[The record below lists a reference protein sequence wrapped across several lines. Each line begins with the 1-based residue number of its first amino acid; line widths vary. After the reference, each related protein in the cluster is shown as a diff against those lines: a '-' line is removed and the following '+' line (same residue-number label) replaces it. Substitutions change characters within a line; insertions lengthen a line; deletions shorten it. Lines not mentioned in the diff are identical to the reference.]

1 MRDKET
7 EHPNKQSPEKLS
19 LEKAS
24 SQKTQFPALLF
35 ELDSFLKEL
44 TTRPGVYRM
53 IDANEIVIYVGKA
66 KNLKNRV
73 SSYFRKSGQSP
84 KTIVMVGQIAKIEI
98 AITHT
103 ESEALLLENNLIKT
117 LKPRYNIL
125 LRDDKS
131 YPYIFLS
138 DKDDFPRLAF
148 HRGARN
154 KKGRYFGPY
163 PNGHSVKSSLNLL
176 QKLFPVRQCED
187 SFYKNRS
194 RACLQY
200 QIKRCKAPCVDLVS
214 EEEYAEDVRHTVLF
228 LEGKSNQVIDE
239 LVTGMEQA
247 ALKLEYEK
255 AAINRDQIASL
266 RRLQEKQYVSNEKGD
281 LDIIAIDY
289 QQGVACIQVFFV
301 RDGLNLGNKSFFPKN
316 AQHQSISELLS
327 AFIAQF
333 YISSS
338 KSDRFVPAAILVSHP
353 FDDRQT
359 IENILYEQSGHKV
372 AIKDKLRGERAR
384 WLQMAQTNAQT
395 ALMSR
400 LSNRAS
406 VVKRFEDLQDAL
418 KMESMPER
426 LECFDISH
434 SSGEAT
440 VASCVVFDQSG
451 PLKSDYR
458 RFNIDNI
465 TPGDDYAAMHQA
477 LTRRYRRF
485 SQLPGRK
492 DESQQSG
499 AHKIAAKL
507 PDLLVIDGG
516 KGQVKQA
523 REVMQALQIT
533 SVQIIGITKGEGR
546 KAQLDTL
553 LLSETNEKVI
563 LPSNSK
569 AMHLIQ
575 HIRDEA
581 HRFAI
586 TGHKNR
592 RAKARKTSQLEKISG
607 LGPKRRQQLLRQFG
621 GLQEVTRAGV
631 EDLAKISGIS
641 KLLAQKIYDHFHH

>member
-1 MRDKET
+1 MSDPQSQEQNPSKPVFDA
-7 EHPNKQSPEKLS
+7 EH
-19 LEKAS
+19 
-24 SQKTQFPALLF
+24 
-35 ELDSFLKEL
+35 FLQEL
-44 TTRPGVYRM
+44 TSKPGVYQM
-53 IDANEIVIYVGKA
+53 LDAAGIVIYVGKA
-66 KNLKNRV
+66 KNLKKRV
-73 SSYFRKSGQSP
+73 SSYFRKTGQTP
-84 KTIVMVGQIAKIEI
+84 KTQVMVSQIANIEI
-98 AITHT
+98 LVTHT
-103 ESEALLLENNLIKT
+103 ESEALLLENNLIKN

-138 DKDDFPRLAF
+138 DQDKFPRLAF
-148 HRGARN
+148 HRGARK
-154 KKGRYFGPY
+154 KKGRYFGPF

-200 QIKRCKAPCVDLVS
+200 QIKRCSAPCVGLVS
-214 EEEYAEDVRHTVLF
+214 EADYAEDVRHTILF

-239 LVTGMEQA
+239 LIKRMDEA
-247 ALKLEYEK
+247 AAQLEYEK
-255 AAINRDQIASL
+255 AAIHRDQIVSL
-266 RRLQEKQYVSNEKGD
+266 RRLQETQYVSNEKGD
-281 LDIIAIDY
+281 LDVIAIEY
-289 QQGVACIQVFFV
+289 QQGIACIQVFFI

-316 AQHQSISELLS
+316 ARHQTVSELLS

-333 YISSS
+333 YLSSL
-338 KSDRFVPAAILVSHP
+338 KTDRLIPSLILVSHP
-353 FDDRQT
+353 FEDQAL
-359 IENILYEQSGHKV
+359 IETVLKEQSGHKV
-372 AIKDKLRGERAR
+372 EIRDKVRGERLR
-384 WLQMAQTNAQT
+384 WLQMAQANAQT
-395 ALMSR
+395 ALLSR
-400 LSNRAS
+400 LSNKAS
-406 VVKRFEDLQDAL
+406 VVERFEELQKAL
-418 KMESMPER
+418 NMDTVPQR

-477 LTRRYRRF
+477 LTRRYIR
-485 SQLPGRK
+485 
-492 DESQQSG
+492 
-499 AHKIAAKL
+499 AAKGEGKL

-523 REVMQALQIT
+523 RDVLEELQLN
-533 SVQIIGITKGEGR
+533 SVRIIGITKGEGR
-546 KAQLDTL
+546 KAEHDTL

-569 AMHLIQ
+569 AMHLLQ

-586 TGHKNR
+586 TGHKTR

-607 LGPKRRQQLLRQFG
+607 LGPKRRQELLKQFG
-621 GLQEVTRAGV
+621 GLQEVARAGV
-631 EDLAKISGIS
+631 EDLAKIKGIS
-641 KLLAQKIYDHFHH
+641 KSLAQKIYDHFHG

>member
-1 MRDKET
+1 MIV
-7 EHPNKQSPEKLS
+7 
-19 LEKAS
+19 S
-24 SQKTQFPALLF
+24 SDIDFQNSAIKFDIKP
-35 ELDSFLKEL
+35 FLQDL
-44 TTRPGVYRM
+44 TTKPGVYRM
-53 IDANEIVIYVGKA
+53 IDSSDVVIYVGKA
-66 KNLKNRV
+66 KNLKKRV

-84 KTIVMVGQIAKIEI
+84 KTTVMVGQIANIEI
-98 AITHT
+98 VVTHT

-131 YPYIFLS
+131 YPYIYLS
-138 DKDDFPRLAF
+138 DQDEYPRLAF
-148 HRGARN
+148 HRGARK

-200 QIKRCKAPCVDLVS
+200 QIKRCSAPCVDFVS
-214 EEEYAEDVRHTVLF
+214 AEDYAQDVRHTILF

-239 LVTGMEQA
+239 LVSRMDKA
-247 ALKLEYEK
+247 AQDLEYEK
-255 AAINRDQIASL
+255 AAIYRDQIANL

-281 LDIIAIDY
+281 LDVIAIEY
-289 QQGVACIQVFFV
+289 QQGVACIQVFFI

-316 AQHQSISELLS
+316 ARHQTISELLS

-333 YISSS
+333 YISTT
-338 KSDRFVPAAILVSHP
+338 KSVRFIPGTILVSHP
-353 FDDRQT
+353 FDDRE
-359 IENILYEQSGHKV
+359 IISSVLHEQSSHKV
-372 AIKDKLRGERAR
+372 EIRDKVRGERAR
-384 WLQMAQTNAQT
+384 WLQMAQANAQT
-395 ALMSR
+395 ALLSR
-400 LSNRAS
+400 LANRAS
-406 VVKRFEDLQDAL
+406 VVERFEALQEALNMDAI
-418 KMESMPER
+418 PER

-477 LTRRYRRF
+477 LTRRY
-485 SQLPGRK
+485 QKG
-492 DESQQSG
+492 QG
-499 AHKIAAKL
+499 KL

-523 REVMQALQIT
+523 REVMEELQI
-533 SVQIIGITKGEGR
+533 SFVQIIGITKGEGR
-546 KAQLDTL
+546 KAELDTL
-553 LLSETNEKVI
+553 LLSESNEKVI
-563 LPSNSK
+563 LPPSSK

-592 RAKARKTSQLEKISG
+592 RSKARKTSQLEKISG
-607 LGPKRRQQLLRQFG
+607 LGPKRRQILLKQFG
-621 GLQEVTRAGV
+621 GLQEVSRAGV
-631 EDLAKISGIS
+631 EDLSRINGIS
-641 KLLAQKIYDHFHH
+641 KSLAQKIYDHFHG

>member
-1 MRDKET
+1 MSDPQSQEQNSSKPAFDA
-7 EHPNKQSPEKLS
+7 EH
-19 LEKAS
+19 
-24 SQKTQFPALLF
+24 
-35 ELDSFLKEL
+35 FLQEL
-44 TTRPGVYRM
+44 TSKPGVYQM
-53 IDANEIVIYVGKA
+53 QDAAGIVIYVGKA
-66 KNLKNRV
+66 KNLKKRV
-73 SSYFRKSGQSP
+73 SSYFRKTGQTP
-84 KTIVMVGQIAKIEI
+84 KTQVMVSQIANIEI
-98 AITHT
+98 LVTHT
-103 ESEALLLENNLIKT
+103 ESEALLLENNLIKN

-138 DKDDFPRLAF
+138 DQDRFPRLAF
-148 HRGARN
+148 HRGARK
-154 KKGRYFGPY
+154 KKGRYFGPF

-200 QIKRCKAPCVDLVS
+200 QIKRCSAPCVGLVS
-214 EEEYAEDVRHTVLF
+214 EADYAEDVRHTILF

-239 LVTGMEQA
+239 LIKRMDEA
-247 ALKLEYEK
+247 AAQLEYEK
-255 AAINRDQIASL
+255 AAIHRDQIVSL
-266 RRLQEKQYVSNEKGD
+266 RRLQETQYVSNEKGD
-281 LDIIAIDY
+281 LDVIAIEY
-289 QQGVACIQVFFV
+289 QQGIACIQVFFI

-316 AQHQSISELLS
+316 ARHQTVSELLS

-333 YISSS
+333 YLSSL
-338 KSDRFVPAAILVSHP
+338 KTDRLIPSLILVSHP
-353 FDDRQT
+353 FEDQAL
-359 IENILYEQSGHKV
+359 IETVLKEQSGHKV
-372 AIKDKLRGERAR
+372 EIRDKVRGERLR
-384 WLQMAQTNAQT
+384 WLQMAQANAQT
-395 ALMSR
+395 ALLSR
-400 LSNRAS
+400 LSNKAS
-406 VVKRFEDLQDAL
+406 VVERFEELQKAL
-418 KMESMPER
+418 NMDTVPER

-477 LTRRYRRF
+477 LTRRYIR
-485 SQLPGRK
+485 
-492 DESQQSG
+492 
-499 AHKIAAKL
+499 AAKGEGKL
-507 PDLLVIDGG
+507 PELLVIDGG

-523 REVMQALQIT
+523 RDVLEELQLN
-533 SVQIIGITKGEGR
+533 SVRIIGITKGEGR
-546 KAQLDTL
+546 KAEHDTL

-569 AMHLIQ
+569 AMHLLQ

-586 TGHKNR
+586 TGHKTR

-607 LGPKRRQQLLRQFG
+607 LGPKRRQELLKQFG
-621 GLQEVTRAGV
+621 GLQEVARAGV
-631 EDLAKISGIS
+631 EDLAKIKGIS
-641 KLLAQKIYDHFHH
+641 KSLAQKIYDHFHG

>member
-1 MRDKET
+1 MSDKPSKITIKNTLPSDEDSS
-7 EHPNKQSPEKLS
+7 ENEEQFSS
-19 LEKAS
+19 L
-24 SQKTQFPALLF
+24 QFDF
-35 ELDSFLKEL
+35 NHFLKDL
-44 TTRPGVYRM
+44 TTKPGVYRM
-53 IDANEIVIYVGKA
+53 IDANNVVIYVGKA

-84 KTIVMVGQIAKIEI
+84 KTTVMVSQIANIEI
-98 AITHT
+98 LITHT

-138 DKDDFPRLAF
+138 DQDEFPRLAF
-148 HRGARN
+148 HRGARK

-163 PNGHSVKSSLNLL
+163 PNGHSVKTSLNLL

-214 EEEYAEDVRHTVLF
+214 KEEYAEDVRHTVLF

-239 LVTGMEQA
+239 LILAMDQA
-247 ALKLEYEK
+247 AEQLHYEK
-255 AAINRDQIASL
+255 AALHRDQIANL

-281 LDIIAIDY
+281 LDIIAIEY
-289 QQGVACIQVFFV
+289 QQGVACIQLFFI

-316 AQHQSISELLS
+316 ARHQNISELLS

-333 YISSS
+333 YISSTR
-338 KSDRFVPAAILVSHP
+338 SDRFIPTSILVSHP
-353 FDDRQT
+353 FEDRET
-359 IENILYEQSGHKV
+359 IETILHEQSGHKV
-372 AIKDKLRGERAR
+372 EIRDKVRGDRAR

-406 VVKRFEDLQDAL
+406 VLKRFEDLQEAL
-418 KMESMPER
+418 KMDTLPER

-451 PLKSDYR
+451 PLKTDYR

-477 LTRRYRRF
+477 LTRRYRA
-485 SQLPGRK
+485 LKKATLTNG
-492 DESQQSG
+492 EG
-499 AHKIAAKL
+499 KL

-523 REVMQALQIT
+523 REVLQSLEIT
-533 SVQIIGITKGEGR
+533 GVQIIGITKGEGR
-546 KAQLDTL
+546 RAELDTL

-563 LPSNSK
+563 LPADSK

-592 RAKARKTSQLEKISG
+592 RAKARKTSQLEKING
-607 LGPKRRQQLLRQFG
+607 LGPKRRQLLLKQFG
-621 GLQEVTRAGV
+621 GLQEVIRAGV
-631 EDLAKISGIS
+631 EDLAKINGIS
-641 KLLAQKIYDHFHH
+641 KSLAQKIYDHFHS

>member
-1 MRDKET
+1 MCDKDSELPIDPTSKSLST
-7 EHPNKQSPEKLS
+7 EE
-19 LEKAS
+19 AS
-24 SQKTQFPALLF
+24 SKKKQFPSLLF
-35 ELDSFLKEL
+35 ELDAFLKDL
-44 TTRPGVYRM
+44 TTKPGVYRM
-53 IDANEIVIYVGKA
+53 IDANDIVIYVGKA

-73 SSYFRKSGQSP
+73 SSYFRQSGQSP
-84 KTIVMVGQIAKIEI
+84 KTTVMVSQIAKIEI
-98 AITHT
+98 VITHT

-138 DKDDFPRLAF
+138 DKDKFPRLAF
-148 HRGARN
+148 HRGGRN

-163 PNGHSVKSSLNLL
+163 PNGHSVKTSLNLL

-194 RACLQY
+194 RACLQH

-239 LVTGMEQA
+239 LVAGMEKA
-247 ALKLEYEK
+247 AQNLEYEK
-255 AAINRDQIASL
+255 AAIHRDQIANL

-281 LDIIAIDY
+281 LDIIAIEY
-289 QQGVACIQVFFV
+289 QQGVACIQLFFV

-316 AQHQSISELLS
+316 AQYQNISELLS

-333 YISSS
+333 YISSTRV
-338 KSDRFVPAAILVSHP
+338 DWFIPGTILVSHP
-353 FDDRQT
+353 FDDQRI
-359 IENILYEQSGHKV
+359 IEEILHEQSGHKV
-372 AIKDKLRGERAR
+372 EIRDKVRTERAR

-406 VVKRFEDLQDAL
+406 VVKRFEELQEVL
-418 KMESMPER
+418 KMDTMPER
-426 LECFDISH
+426 MECFDISH

-485 SQLPGRK
+485 AKQEENENDDSK
-492 DESQQSG
+492 
-499 AHKIAAKL
+499 KIEGKL

-523 REVMQALQIT
+523 TEVMQTLQIT

-546 KAQLDTL
+546 KAELDTL

-607 LGPKRRQQLLRQFG
+607 LGPKRRQQLLKQFG

-631 EDLAKISGIS
+631 EDLAKINGIS
-641 KLLAQKIYDHFHH
+641 KLLAQKIYDHFHD

>member
-1 MRDKET
+1 MCDKAT
-7 EHPNKQSPEKLS
+7 ESPNEQSSEKLS

-24 SQKTQFPALLF
+24 SKKKQFPSLQF
-35 ELDSFLKEL
+35 ELEDFLMDL

-53 IDANEIVIYVGKA
+53 IDANDIVIYIGKA

-73 SSYFRKSGQSP
+73 SSYFRKSGQTP
-84 KTIVMVGQIAKIEI
+84 KTTVMVNQIAKIEI
-98 AITHT
+98 VITHT

-138 DKDDFPRLAF
+138 DKDNFPRLAF

-200 QIKRCKAPCVDLVS
+200 QIKRCKAPCVDFVS
-214 EEEYAEDVRHTVLF
+214 KEEYAEDVRHTVLF

-239 LVTGMEQA
+239 LVAGMEQA
-247 ALKLEYEK
+247 AKNLEYEK
-255 AAINRDQIASL
+255 AATHRDQIAGL

-281 LDIIAIDY
+281 LDIIAIEY
-289 QQGVACIQVFFV
+289 QQGVACIQLFFV

-333 YISSS
+333 YISASR
-338 KSDRFVPAAILVSHP
+338 SDRFVPATILVSHP
-353 FDDRQT
+353 FDDRQI
-359 IENILYEQSGHKV
+359 IESILHEQSGHKV
-372 AIKDKLRGERAR
+372 EIRDKVRGERAR

-406 VVKRFEDLQDAL
+406 VLKRFEDLQDVL
-418 KMESMPER
+418 KMDSMPER

-451 PLKSDYR
+451 PLKSAYR

-477 LTRRYRRF
+477 LTRRYLRF
-485 SQLPGRK
+485 SKVGSQKG
-492 DESQQSG
+492 ESKKG
-499 AHKIAAKL
+499 DYKL

-523 REVMQALQIT
+523 REVMQALQIS
-533 SVQIIGITKGEGR
+533 SVKIIGITKGEGR
-546 KAQLDTL
+546 KAELDTL

-592 RAKARKTSQLEKISG
+592 RAKTRKTSQLEKISG
-607 LGPKRRQQLLRQFG
+607 LGPKRRQQLLKQFG

>member
-1 MRDKET
+1 MSDKPELSVTKNNSTAMILDAHEGQVYSQPFDIEHFLRD
-7 EHPNKQSPEKLS
+7 LS
-19 LEKAS
+19 
-24 SQKTQFPALLF
+24 
-35 ELDSFLKEL
+35 
-44 TTRPGVYRM
+44 TRPGVYRM
-53 IDANEIVIYVGKA
+53 VDSHHIVIYVGKA
-66 KNLKNRV
+66 KNLKKRV
-73 SSYFRKSGQSP
+73 SSYFKKSGQSA
-84 KTIVMVGQIAKIEI
+84 KTTVMVSQIAAIEI
-98 AITHT
+98 IITHT

-131 YPYIFLS
+131 YPYLFLS
-138 DKDDFPRLAF
+138 AQDEFPRLAF
-148 HRGARN
+148 HRGGRK

-200 QIKRCKAPCVDLVS
+200 QIKRCKAPCVNLVS
-214 EEEYAEDVRHTVLF
+214 AADYAEDVRHTVLF
-228 LEGKSNQVIDE
+228 LEGKSSQIIDE
-239 LVTGMEQA
+239 LVDSMDTHAQRLEYEQA
-247 ALKLEYEK
+247 A
-255 AAINRDQIASL
+255 IRRDQIVNL

-281 LDIIAIDY
+281 LDVIAIDY
-289 QQGVACIQVFFV
+289 QQEVACIQLFFI

-316 AQHQSISELLS
+316 TRQQTISDLLS

-333 YISSS
+333 YIASAQSE
-338 KSDRFVPAAILVSHP
+338 RFIPATILVSHS
-353 FDDRQT
+353 FADRVT
-359 IENILYEQSGHKV
+359 IELILLEQTGHKIQ
-372 AIKDKLRGERAR
+372 IKDKVRGERAR
-384 WLQMAQTNAQT
+384 WLQMAQMNAQT

-406 VVKRFEDLQDAL
+406 VLKRFEDLQLAL
-418 KMESMPER
+418 DMDILPQR

-451 PLKSDYR
+451 PVKTDYR
-458 RFNIDNI
+458 RFNIENI

-477 LTRRYRRF
+477 LTRRYAG
-485 SQLPGRK
+485 LK
-492 DESQQSG
+492 KKILNNSG
-499 AHKIAAKL
+499 ATL
-507 PDLLVIDGG
+507 PELLVIDGG
-516 KGQVKQA
+516 KGQVRQA
-523 REVMQALQIT
+523 REVLQTLDIT
-533 SVQIIGITKGEGR
+533 SVKIIGITKGEGR
-546 KAQLDTL
+546 KAELDTL

-563 LPSNSK
+563 LPASSK

-592 RAKARKTSQLEKISG
+592 RAKARKISQLEKIPG
-607 LGPKRRQQLLRQFG
+607 LGPKRRQLLLKQFG
-621 GLQEVTRAGV
+621 GLQEVIRAGV
-631 EDLAKISGIS
+631 EDLAKINGIS
-641 KLLAQKIYDHFHH
+641 KALAQKIYDHFHS

>member
-1 MRDKET
+1 MCDKET
-7 EHPNKQSPEKLS
+7 KRPPKQDLEKHS
-19 LEKAS
+19 LESAS
-24 SQKTQFPALLF
+24 PQKKQLSMLQFPALQFDL
-35 ELDSFLKEL
+35 EAFLKDL
-44 TTRPGVYRM
+44 TSRPGVYRM
-53 IDANEIVIYVGKA
+53 IDTNEVVIYVGKA
-66 KNLKNRV
+66 KNLKKRV
-73 SSYFRKSGQSP
+73 TSYFRKSGQSP
-84 KTIVMVGQIAKIEI
+84 KTTVMVGQIAIIEI
-98 AITHT
+98 VITHT

-117 LKPRYNIL
+117 FKPRYNIL

-138 DKDDFPRLAF
+138 DKDNYPRLAF
-148 HRGARN
+148 HRGGRN

-200 QIKRCKAPCVDLVS
+200 QIKRCKAPCVGLVS
-214 EEEYAEDVRHTVLF
+214 EDDYAEDVRHTVLF
-228 LEGKSNQVIDE
+228 LEGKSNQIIDE
-239 LVTGMEQA
+239 LVSAMEKA
-247 ALKLEYEK
+247 AKNLEYER
-255 AAINRDQIASL
+255 AAIHRDQIAGL

-281 LDIIAIDY
+281 IDIIAIEY
-289 QQGVACIQVFFV
+289 QQGVACIQLFFI

-338 KSDRFVPAAILVSHP
+338 KSDRFVPDTILVSQP
-353 FDDRQT
+353 FDDQEI
-359 IENILYEQSGHKV
+359 IENILLEQSGHKV
-372 AIKDKLRGERAR
+372 EIKANVRSERAR
-384 WLQMAQTNAQT
+384 WLQMAQTNAKT

-406 VVKRFEDLQDAL
+406 IVKRFAELQDVL
-418 KMESMPER
+418 QLETMPER

-451 PLKSDYR
+451 PLKMYYR

-477 LTRRYRRF
+477 LTRRYLRF
-485 SQLPGRK
+485 SKRDRK
-492 DESQQSG
+492 AVE
-499 AHKIAAKL
+499 ANKIEGKL

-533 SVQIIGITKGEGR
+533 SVKIIGITKGEGR
-546 KAQLDTL
+546 KAELDTL
-553 LLSETNEKVI
+553 LLSESNEKVI

-586 TGHKNR
+586 TAHKNR
-592 RAKARKTSQLEKISG
+592 RAKVRKTSPLEKISG
-607 LGPKRRQQLLRQFG
+607 LGPKRRQILLKQFG
-621 GLQEVTRAGV
+621 GLQGVTRAGV
-631 EDLAKISGIS
+631 EDLAKINGIS
-641 KLLAQKIYDHFHH
+641 KLLAQKIYDHFHN

>member
-1 MRDKET
+1 MCDK
-7 EHPNKQSPEKLS
+7 PKQ
-19 LEKAS
+19 A
-24 SQKTQFPALLF
+24 FPQLQF
-35 ELDSFLKEL
+35 ELAEFLADL

-53 IDANEIVIYVGKA
+53 IDRNDIVIYVGKA

-73 SSYFRKSGQSP
+73 SSYFRQAGQSP
-84 KTIVMVGQIAKIEI
+84 KTTVMVGQIANIEI
-98 AITHT
+98 VITHT

-138 DKDDFPRLAF
+138 DQDDFPRLAF

-214 EEEYAEDVRHTVLF
+214 QQDYAEDVRHTVLF

-239 LVTGMEQA
+239 LVNGMEQA
-247 ALKLEYEK
+247 AQNLEYEK
-255 AAINRDQIASL
+255 AAVHRDQIGGL

-281 LDIIAIDY
+281 LDIIAIEY
-289 QQGVACIQVFFV
+289 QQGVACIQLFFV

-333 YISSS
+333 YISTTQ
-338 KSDRFVPAAILVSHP
+338 SDRFIPDTILVSHA
-353 FDDRQT
+353 FDDRAI
-359 IENILYEQSGHKV
+359 IEGILHEQSGHKV
-372 AIKDKLRGERAR
+372 EIRDKVRSERAR
-384 WLQMAQTNAQT
+384 WLQMAQINAQT

-406 VVKRFEDLQDAL
+406 VLKRFEDLQDAL
-418 KMESMPER
+418 KMDSLPER

-477 LTRRYRRF
+477 LTRRYRHR
-485 SQLPGRK
+485 
-492 DESQQSG
+492 DEKST
-499 AHKIAAKL
+499 AKL

-523 REVMQALQIT
+523 REVMQLLEIT
-533 SVQIIGITKGEGR
+533 SVKIIGITKGEGR
-546 KAQLDTL
+546 KAELDTL

-563 LPSNSK
+563 LPANSK

-592 RAKARKTSQLEKISG
+592 RAKTRKTSQLEQISG
-607 LGPKRRQQLLRQFG
+607 LGPKRRQQLLKQFG
-621 GLQEVTRAGV
+621 GLQAVTRAGI
-631 EDLAKISGIS
+631 EDLAKINGIS
-641 KLLAQKIYDHFHH
+641 KALAQKIYDHFHQ

>member
-1 MRDKET
+1 MSDPQRQEQNLSKPVFDA
-7 EHPNKQSPEKLS
+7 EH
-19 LEKAS
+19 
-24 SQKTQFPALLF
+24 
-35 ELDSFLKEL
+35 FLQEL
-44 TTRPGVYRM
+44 TSKPGVYQM
-53 IDANEIVIYVGKA
+53 LDAAGIVIYVGKA
-66 KNLKNRV
+66 KNLKKRV
-73 SSYFRKSGQSP
+73 SSYFRKTGQTP
-84 KTIVMVGQIAKIEI
+84 KTQVMVSQIANIEI
-98 AITHT
+98 LVTHT
-103 ESEALLLENNLIKT
+103 ESEALLLENNLIKN

-138 DKDDFPRLAF
+138 DQDKFPRLAF
-148 HRGARN
+148 HRGARK
-154 KKGRYFGPY
+154 KKGRYFGPF

-200 QIKRCKAPCVDLVS
+200 QIKRCSAPCVGLVS
-214 EEEYAEDVRHTVLF
+214 EADYAEDVRHTILF

-239 LVTGMEQA
+239 LIKRMDEA
-247 ALKLEYEK
+247 AAQLEYEK
-255 AAINRDQIASL
+255 AAIHRDQIVSL
-266 RRLQEKQYVSNEKGD
+266 RRLQETQYVSNEKGD
-281 LDIIAIDY
+281 LDVIAIEY
-289 QQGVACIQVFFV
+289 QQGIACIQVFFI

-316 AQHQSISELLS
+316 ARHQTVSELLS

-333 YISSS
+333 YLSSL
-338 KSDRFVPAAILVSHP
+338 KTDRLIPSLILVSHP
-353 FDDRQT
+353 FEDQAL
-359 IENILYEQSGHKV
+359 IETVLKEQSGHKV
-372 AIKDKLRGERAR
+372 DIRDKVRGERLR
-384 WLQMAQTNAQT
+384 WLQMAQANAKT
-395 ALMSR
+395 ALLSR
-400 LSNRAS
+400 LSNKAS
-406 VVKRFEDLQDAL
+406 VVERFKELKKAL
-418 KMESMPER
+418 NMDTVPER

-477 LTRRYRRF
+477 LTRRYI
-485 SQLPGRK
+485 K
-492 DESQQSG
+492 
-499 AHKIAAKL
+499 AAKGEGKL

-523 REVMQALQIT
+523 REVLEELQLN
-533 SVQIIGITKGEGR
+533 SVRIIGIIKGEGR
-546 KAQLDTL
+546 KAEHDTL

-569 AMHLIQ
+569 AMHLLQ

-586 TGHKNR
+586 TGHKTR
-592 RAKARKTSQLEKISG
+592 RAKARKTSPLEKISG
-607 LGPKRRQQLLRQFG
+607 LGPKRRQELLKQFG
-621 GLQEVTRAGV
+621 GLQEVARAGV
-631 EDLAKISGIS
+631 EDLAKIKGIS
-641 KLLAQKIYDHFHH
+641 KSLAQKIYDHFHG

>member
-1 MRDKET
+1 MPDNSSKDTIRNTPVNEASVNDEEQFT
-7 EHPNKQSPEKLS
+7 S
-19 LEKAS
+19 L
-24 SQKTQFPALLF
+24 QF
-35 ELDSFLKEL
+35 ELDNFLKDL
-44 TTRPGVYRM
+44 TSKPGVYRM
-53 IDANEIVIYVGKA
+53 IDANGVVIYVGKA
-66 KNLKNRV
+66 KNLKKRV

-84 KTIVMVGQIAKIEI
+84 KTIVMVNQIANIEI
-98 AITHT
+98 LVTHT

-138 DKDDFPRLAF
+138 DQDEFPRLAF
-148 HRGARN
+148 HRGGKK

-214 EEEYAEDVRHTVLF
+214 KEDYAEDVRHTVLF

-239 LVTGMEQA
+239 LISGMDQA
-247 ALKLEYEK
+247 AKQLNYEK
-255 AAINRDQIASL
+255 AAVHRDQIANL
-266 RRLQEKQYVSNEKGD
+266 RRLQEKQCVSNEKGD
-281 LDIIAIDY
+281 LDVIAIEY
-289 QQGVACIQVFFV
+289 QQGVACIQVFFI

-316 AQHQSISELLS
+316 ARYQNISELLS

-333 YISSS
+333 YISSA
-338 KSDRFVPAAILVSHP
+338 KSDRFIPSTILVSHP
-353 FDDRQT
+353 FEDRAVIET
-359 IENILYEQSGHKV
+359 ILHDQSAHKV
-372 AIKDKLRGERAR
+372 AIRDKVRGDRAR
-384 WLQMAQTNAQT
+384 WLKMAQTNAQT

-406 VVKRFEDLQDAL
+406 VLKRFEDLQLVLNMDV
-418 KMESMPER
+418 MPER

-451 PLKSDYR
+451 PLKTDYR
-458 RFNIDNI
+458 RFNIENI
-465 TPGDDYAAMHQA
+465 TPGDDYAAMYQA
-477 LTRRYRRF
+477 LTRRYHF
-485 SQLPGRK
+485 FKNMDLTK
-492 DESQQSG
+492 DKLNKSEV
-499 AHKIAAKL
+499 KL

-523 REVMQALQIT
+523 REVMQALQIST
-533 SVQIIGITKGEGR
+533 VKIIGITKGEGR
-546 KAQLDTL
+546 KAELDTL

-563 LPSNSK
+563 LPASSK

-592 RAKARKTSQLEKISG
+592 RAKARKTSPLEKISG
-607 LGPKRRQQLLRQFG
+607 LGPKRRQLLLKQFG

-631 EDLAKISGIS
+631 EDLAKINGIS
-641 KLLAQKIYDHFHH
+641 KSLAQNIYDHFHS

>member
-1 MRDKET
+1 MRDKVT
-7 EHPNKQSPEKLS
+7 EPPNEQPPEKLS
-19 LEKAS
+19 KEKAS
-24 SQKTQFPALLF
+24 PEKTPFPALQF
-35 ELDSFLKEL
+35 ELDIFLKEL

-53 IDANEIVIYVGKA
+53 LDAGGIVIYVGKA

-98 AITHT
+98 VITHT

-138 DKDDFPRLAF
+138 DKDNFPRLAF

-154 KKGRYFGPY
+154 KKGRFFGPY

-200 QIKRCKAPCVDLVS
+200 QIKRCKAPCVGLVS
-214 EEEYAEDVRHTVLF
+214 EQEYAEDVRHTVLF

-255 AAINRDQIASL
+255 AAIHRDQIASL

-289 QQGVACIQVFFV
+289 QQGVACIQLFFV

-333 YISSS
+333 YISSL
-338 KSDRFVPAAILVSHP
+338 KSDRFVPDAILVSHS

-372 AIKDKLRGERAR
+372 EIKDKVRGERAR

-418 KMESMPER
+418 KMDNMPGR

-458 RFNIDNI
+458 RFNIENI

-485 SQLPGRK
+485 SQSANQKG
-492 DESQQSG
+492 ESQKEG
-499 AHKIAAKL
+499 THKIAGKL

-523 REVMQALQIT
+523 REVMQALQLT
-533 SVQIIGITKGEGR
+533 SVLIIGITKGEGR
-546 KAQLDTL
+546 KAELDTL

-607 LGPKRRQQLLRQFG
+607 LGPKRRQQLLKQFG

-641 KLLAQKIYDHFHH
+641 KLLAQKIYDHFHQ

>member
-1 MRDKET
+1 MHDKSNIP
-7 EHPNKQSPEKLS
+7 PNEQAPEKLS
-19 LEKAS
+19 IEKAS
-24 SQKTQFPALLF
+24 FTEKQFPALQFDL
-35 ELDSFLKEL
+35 EVFLKDL

-84 KTIVMVGQIAKIEI
+84 KTIVMVTQIAKIEI
-98 AITHT
+98 VVTHT

-117 LKPRYNIL
+117 YKPRYNIL

-138 DKDDFPRLAF
+138 DKDEFPRLAF
-148 HRGARN
+148 HRGGRN

-163 PNGHSVKSSLNLL
+163 PNSHSVKSSLNLL

-200 QIKRCKAPCVDLVS
+200 QIKRCDAPCVDLVS
-214 EEEYAEDVRHTVLF
+214 AEKYAEDVRHTILF

-239 LVTGMEQA
+239 LIIGMDQA
-247 ALKLEYEK
+247 AQKLEYEK
-255 AAINRDQIASL
+255 AALHRDQIASL

-281 LDIIAIDY
+281 LDIIAIEY
-289 QQGVACIQVFFV
+289 HQGVACIQVFFI

-316 AQHQSISELLS
+316 AQHQNISELLS

-333 YISSS
+333 YISSL
-338 KSDRFVPAAILVSHP
+338 KTDRFIPAKILVSHP
-353 FDDRQT
+353 FDDRQV
-359 IENILYEQSGHKV
+359 IETVLYEQSGHKV
-372 AIKDKLRGERAR
+372 VIKDKVRGERAR

-406 VVKRFEDLQDAL
+406 IIKRFEDLQDVL
-418 KMESMPER
+418 KMEAMPQR

-440 VASCVVFDQSG
+440 VASCVVFDPSG

-477 LTRRYRRF
+477 LTRRYTK
-485 SQLPGRK
+485 LAKNK
-492 DESQQSG
+492 D
-499 AHKIAAKL
+499 KL

-523 REVMQALQIT
+523 IEVMQILQIT

-546 KAQLDTL
+546 KAELDTL

-607 LGPKRRQQLLRQFG
+607 LGPKRRKLLLKQFG

-631 EDLAKISGIS
+631 EDLAKINGIS
-641 KLLAQKIYDHFHH
+641 KLLAQKIYDQFHNR

>member
-1 MRDKET
+1 MNKPAEPSVSNFEKKDAKKELRAS
-7 EHPNKQSPEKLS
+7 QFDPE
-19 LEKAS
+19 
-24 SQKTQFPALLF
+24 
-35 ELDSFLKEL
+35 SFLKEL
-44 TTRPGVYRM
+44 TSRPGVYRM
-53 IDANEIVIYVGKA
+53 MDANDIVIYVGKA
-66 KNLKNRV
+66 KNLKKRV

-84 KTIVMVGQIAKIEI
+84 KTLVMVSQIAKIEI
-98 AITHT
+98 VITHT

-138 DKDDFPRLAF
+138 DKDAFPRLAF
-148 HRGARN
+148 HRGGRN

-163 PNGHSVKSSLNLL
+163 PNGHSVKTSLNLL

-214 EEEYAEDVRHTVLF
+214 QEEYSEDVRHTVLF

-239 LVTGMEQA
+239 LVKGMEKA
-247 ALKLEYEK
+247 AHDLEYER
-255 AAINRDQIASL
+255 AAIYRDQIAGL

-281 LDIIAIDY
+281 LDIIAIEY
-289 QQGVACIQVFFV
+289 QQGVACIQLFFI

-316 AQHQSISELLS
+316 AQHQTISELLS

-333 YISSS
+333 YISQTQ
-338 KSDRFVPAAILVSHP
+338 SDRQIPATILVSHS
-353 FDDRQT
+353 FDDQPV
-359 IENILYEQSGHKV
+359 IEDILSEQSGHKV
-372 AIKDKLRGERAR
+372 EFKNKVRSERAR
-384 WLQMAQTNAQT
+384 WLKMAQTNAET

-406 VVKRFEDLQDAL
+406 VIKRFEDLQDAL
-418 KMESMPER
+418 KMDLLPQR

-485 SQLPGRK
+485 ANIDVDSVEMKTVEG
-492 DESQQSG
+492 
-499 AHKIAAKL
+499 KL

-523 REVMQALQIT
+523 IEVMQALNIT
-533 SVQIIGITKGEGR
+533 TVQIIGITKGEGR
-546 KAQLDTL
+546 KAELDTL

-563 LPSNSK
+563 LPPNSK

-592 RAKARKTSQLEKISG
+592 RAKTRKTSQLEKISG
-607 LGPKRRQQLLRQFG
+607 LGPKRRQQLLKQFG

-631 EDLAKISGIS
+631 EDLAKINGIS
-641 KLLAQKIYDHFHH
+641 MKLAQKIYDHFHN

>member
-1 MRDKET
+1 MSDPQSQEQNSSKPAFDA
-7 EHPNKQSPEKLS
+7 EH
-19 LEKAS
+19 
-24 SQKTQFPALLF
+24 
-35 ELDSFLKEL
+35 FLQEL
-44 TTRPGVYRM
+44 TSKPGVYQM
-53 IDANEIVIYVGKA
+53 LDASGIVIYVGKA
-66 KNLKNRV
+66 KNLKKRV
-73 SSYFRKSGQSP
+73 SSYFRKTGQTP
-84 KTIVMVGQIAKIEI
+84 KTQVMVSQIAYIEI
-98 AITHT
+98 LVTHT
-103 ESEALLLENNLIKT
+103 ESEALLLENNLIKN

-138 DKDDFPRLAF
+138 DQDTFPRLAF
-148 HRGARN
+148 HRGARK
-154 KKGRYFGPY
+154 KKGRYFGPL
-163 PNGHSVKSSLNLL
+163 PNGHSVKSSLKLL

-200 QIKRCKAPCVDLVS
+200 QIKRCSAPCVGLVS
-214 EEEYAEDVRHTVLF
+214 EADYAEDVRHTILF

-239 LVTGMEQA
+239 LIKRMDEA
-247 ALKLEYEK
+247 AAQLEYEK
-255 AAINRDQIASL
+255 AAIYRDQIVSL
-266 RRLQEKQYVSNEKGD
+266 RRLQETQYVSNEKGD
-281 LDIIAIDY
+281 LDVIAIEY
-289 QQGVACIQVFFV
+289 QQGIACIQVFFI

-316 AQHQSISELLS
+316 ARHQTVSELLS

-333 YISSS
+333 YLSSL
-338 KSDRFVPAAILVSHP
+338 KTDRLIPSLILVSHP
-353 FDDRQT
+353 FEEQAL
-359 IENILYEQSGHKV
+359 IETVLKEQSGHKV
-372 AIKDKLRGERAR
+372 EIRDKVRGERLR
-384 WLQMAQTNAQT
+384 WLQMAQANAQM
-395 ALMSR
+395 ALLSR
-400 LSNRAS
+400 LSNKAS
-406 VVKRFEDLQDAL
+406 VVERFEELQNAL
-418 KMESMPER
+418 NMDTVPQR

-465 TPGDDYAAMHQA
+465 TPGDDYAAMYQA
-477 LTRRYRRF
+477 LTRRYIRVAK
-485 SQLPGRK
+485 G
-492 DESQQSG
+492 EG
-499 AHKIAAKL
+499 KL

-523 REVMQALQIT
+523 RDVLEELQLN
-533 SVQIIGITKGEGR
+533 SVRIIGITKGEGR
-546 KAQLDTL
+546 KAEHDTL

-569 AMHLIQ
+569 AMHLLQ

-586 TGHKNR
+586 TGHKTR

-607 LGPKRRQQLLRQFG
+607 LGPKRRQELLKQFG
-621 GLQEVTRAGV
+621 GLQEVARVGV
-631 EDLAKISGIS
+631 EDLAKIKGIS
-641 KLLAQKIYDHFHH
+641 KSLAQKIYDHFHG

>member
-1 MRDKET
+1 MSDPQSQEQNSSKPAFDA
-7 EHPNKQSPEKLS
+7 EH
-19 LEKAS
+19 
-24 SQKTQFPALLF
+24 
-35 ELDSFLKEL
+35 FLQEL
-44 TTRPGVYRM
+44 TSKPGVYQM
-53 IDANEIVIYVGKA
+53 QDAAGIVIYVGKA
-66 KNLKNRV
+66 KNLKKRV
-73 SSYFRKSGQSP
+73 SSYFRKTGQTP
-84 KTIVMVGQIAKIEI
+84 KTQVMVSQIANIEI
-98 AITHT
+98 LVTHT
-103 ESEALLLENNLIKT
+103 ESEALLLENNLIKN

-138 DKDDFPRLAF
+138 DQDKFPRLAF
-148 HRGARN
+148 HRGARK
-154 KKGRYFGPY
+154 KKGRYFGPF

-200 QIKRCKAPCVDLVS
+200 QIKRCSAPCVGLVS
-214 EEEYAEDVRHTVLF
+214 EADYAEDVRHTILF

-239 LVTGMEQA
+239 LIKRMDEA
-247 ALKLEYEK
+247 AAQLEYEK
-255 AAINRDQIASL
+255 AAIHRDQIVSL
-266 RRLQEKQYVSNEKGD
+266 RRLQETQYVSNEKGD
-281 LDIIAIDY
+281 LDVIAIEY
-289 QQGVACIQVFFV
+289 QQGIACIQVFFI

-316 AQHQSISELLS
+316 ARHQTVSELLS

-333 YISSS
+333 YLSSL
-338 KSDRFVPAAILVSHP
+338 KTDRLIPSLILVSHP
-353 FDDRQT
+353 FEDQAL
-359 IENILYEQSGHKV
+359 IETVLKEQSGHK
-372 AIKDKLRGERAR
+372 IEIRDKVRGERLR
-384 WLQMAQTNAQT
+384 WLQMAQANAQT
-395 ALMSR
+395 ALLSR
-400 LSNRAS
+400 LSNKAS
-406 VVKRFEDLQDAL
+406 VVERFEELQKAL
-418 KMESMPER
+418 NMDTVPER

-477 LTRRYRRF
+477 LTRRYIR
-485 SQLPGRK
+485 
-492 DESQQSG
+492 
-499 AHKIAAKL
+499 AAKGEGKL

-523 REVMQALQIT
+523 RDVLEELQLN
-533 SVQIIGITKGEGR
+533 SVRIIGITKGEGR
-546 KAQLDTL
+546 KAAHDTL

-563 LPSNSK
+563 LPLNSK
-569 AMHLIQ
+569 AMHLLQ

-586 TGHKNR
+586 TGHKTR

-607 LGPKRRQQLLRQFG
+607 LGPKRRQELLKQFG
-621 GLQEVTRAGV
+621 GLQEVARAGV
-631 EDLAKISGIS
+631 EDLAKIKGIS
-641 KLLAQKIYDHFHH
+641 KSLAQKIYDHFHG

>member
-1 MRDKET
+1 MSAPRSERTDASTAQENLSEQSAPET
-7 EHPNKQSPEKLS
+7 PTFDVEH
-19 LEKAS
+19 
-24 SQKTQFPALLF
+24 
-35 ELDSFLKEL
+35 FLQDL
-44 TTRPGVYRM
+44 TSKPGVYRM
-53 IDANEIVIYVGKA
+53 LDASGIVIYVGKA
-66 KNLKNRV
+66 KNLKKRV
-73 SSYFRKSGQSP
+73 SSYFRKTGQSP
-84 KTIVMVGQIAKIEI
+84 KTQVMVSQIANIEI
-98 AITHT
+98 LVTHT
-103 ESEALLLENNLIKT
+103 ESEALLLENNLIKN

-131 YPYIFLS
+131 YPYVFLS
-138 DKDDFPRLAF
+138 DQDKFPRLAF
-148 HRGARN
+148 HRGARK

-163 PNGHSVKSSLNLL
+163 PNGHSVKSSLKLL

-200 QIKRCKAPCVDLVS
+200 QIKRCSAPCVGLIS
-214 EEEYAEDVRHTVLF
+214 EADYAEDVRHTILF

-239 LVTGMEQA
+239 LIKRMDQA
-247 ALKLEYEK
+247 AEKLEYEK
-255 AAINRDQIASL
+255 AAVHRDQIVSL
-266 RRLQEKQYVSNEKGD
+266 RRLQESQYVSNEKGD
-281 LDIIAIDY
+281 LDVIAIEY
-289 QQGVACIQVFFV
+289 QQGVACIQVFFI

-316 AQHQSISELLS
+316 ARHQSISELLS

-333 YISSS
+333 YISSL
-338 KSDRFVPAAILVSHP
+338 KTDRLIPSVILVSHP
-353 FDDRQT
+353 FEDQKL
-359 IENILYEQSGHKV
+359 IETVLREQSTHKV
-372 AIKDKLRGERAR
+372 EIRDRVRGERLR
-384 WLQMAQTNAQT
+384 WLQMAQANART

-400 LSNRAS
+400 LSNKAS
-406 VVKRFEDLQDAL
+406 VVERFTELQKAL
-418 KMESMPER
+418 HMDSVPQR

-477 LTRRYRRF
+477 LTRRYIR
-485 SQLPGRK
+485 
-492 DESQQSG
+492 
-499 AHKIAAKL
+499 AAKGEGKL

-516 KGQVKQA
+516 KGQVRQA
-523 REVMQALQIT
+523 RDVLEELQLN

-546 KAQLDTL
+546 KAEHDTL

-586 TGHKNR
+586 TGHKTR

-607 LGPKRRQQLLRQFG
+607 LGPKRRQELLKQFG
-621 GLQEVTRAGV
+621 GLQEVARAGV
-631 EDLAKISGIS
+631 EDLSKIKGIS
-641 KLLAQKIYDHFHH
+641 KSLAQKIYDHFHG

>member
-1 MRDKET
+1 MSDPQSQEQNSSKPAFDA
-7 EHPNKQSPEKLS
+7 EH
-19 LEKAS
+19 
-24 SQKTQFPALLF
+24 
-35 ELDSFLKEL
+35 FLQEL
-44 TTRPGVYRM
+44 TSKPGVYQM
-53 IDANEIVIYVGKA
+53 QDAAGIVIYVGKA
-66 KNLKNRV
+66 KNLKKRV
-73 SSYFRKSGQSP
+73 SSYFRKTGQTP
-84 KTIVMVGQIAKIEI
+84 KTQVMVSQIANIEI
-98 AITHT
+98 LVTHT
-103 ESEALLLENNLIKT
+103 ESEALLLENNLIKN

-138 DKDDFPRLAF
+138 DQDKFPRLAF
-148 HRGARN
+148 HRGARK
-154 KKGRYFGPY
+154 KKGRYFGPF

-200 QIKRCKAPCVDLVS
+200 QIKRCSAPCVGLVS
-214 EEEYAEDVRHTVLF
+214 EADYAEDVRHTILF

-239 LVTGMEQA
+239 LIKRMDEA
-247 ALKLEYEK
+247 AAQLEYEK
-255 AAINRDQIASL
+255 AAIHRDQIVSL
-266 RRLQEKQYVSNEKGD
+266 RRLQETQYVSNEKGD
-281 LDIIAIDY
+281 LDVIAIEY
-289 QQGVACIQVFFV
+289 QQGIACIQVFFI

-316 AQHQSISELLS
+316 ARHQTVSELLS

-333 YISSS
+333 YLSSL
-338 KSDRFVPAAILVSHP
+338 KTDRLIPSLILVSHP
-353 FDDRQT
+353 FEDQAL
-359 IENILYEQSGHKV
+359 IETVLKEQSGHKV
-372 AIKDKLRGERAR
+372 EIRDKVRGERLR
-384 WLQMAQTNAQT
+384 WLQMAQANAQT
-395 ALMSR
+395 ALLSR
-400 LSNRAS
+400 LSNKAS
-406 VVKRFEDLQDAL
+406 VVERFEELQKAL
-418 KMESMPER
+418 NMDTVPER

-477 LTRRYRRF
+477 LTRRYIR
-485 SQLPGRK
+485 
-492 DESQQSG
+492 
-499 AHKIAAKL
+499 AAKGEGKL

-523 REVMQALQIT
+523 RDVLEELQLN
-533 SVQIIGITKGEGR
+533 SVRIIGITKGEGR
-546 KAQLDTL
+546 KAAHDTL

-563 LPSNSK
+563 LPLNSK
-569 AMHLIQ
+569 AMHLLQ

-586 TGHKNR
+586 TGHKTR

-607 LGPKRRQQLLRQFG
+607 LGPKRRQELLKQFG
-621 GLQEVTRAGV
+621 GLQEVARAGV
-631 EDLAKISGIS
+631 EDLAKIKGIS
-641 KLLAQKIYDHFHH
+641 KSLAQKIYDHFHG

>member
-1 MRDKET
+1 MCDKAT
-7 EHPNKQSPEKLS
+7 ESPNEQSSEKLS

-24 SQKTQFPALLF
+24 SKKKQFPSLQF
-35 ELDSFLKEL
+35 ELEAFLTDL

-53 IDANEIVIYVGKA
+53 IDANDIVIYIGKA

-73 SSYFRKSGQSP
+73 SSYFRKSGQTP
-84 KTIVMVGQIAKIEI
+84 KTTVMVSQIAKIEI
-98 AITHT
+98 VITHT

-138 DKDDFPRLAF
+138 DKDNFPRLAF

-214 EEEYAEDVRHTVLF
+214 KEEYAEDVRHTVLF

-239 LVTGMEQA
+239 LVAGMEKA
-247 ALKLEYEK
+247 AQNLEYEK
-255 AAINRDQIASL
+255 AATYRDQIAGL

-281 LDIIAIDY
+281 LDIIAIEY
-289 QQGVACIQVFFV
+289 QQGVACIQLFFV

-333 YISSS
+333 YISASR
-338 KSDRFVPAAILVSHP
+338 SDRFVPATILVSHP
-353 FDDRQT
+353 FDDRQI
-359 IENILYEQSGHKV
+359 IESILHEQSGHKV
-372 AIKDKLRGERAR
+372 EIRDKVRGERAR

-406 VVKRFEDLQDAL
+406 VVKRFEDLQDVL
-418 KMESMPER
+418 KMDSMPER

-451 PLKSDYR
+451 PLKSAYR

-477 LTRRYRRF
+477 LTRRYLRF
-485 SQLPGRK
+485 SKVGSQKG
-492 DESQQSG
+492 ESKKG
-499 AHKIAAKL
+499 DYKL

-523 REVMQALQIT
+523 REVMQALQIS
-533 SVQIIGITKGEGR
+533 SVKIIGITKGEGR
-546 KAQLDTL
+546 KAELDTL

-592 RAKARKTSQLEKISG
+592 RAKTRKTSQLEKISG
-607 LGPKRRQQLLRQFG
+607 LGPKRRQQLLKQFG

>member
-1 MRDKET
+1 MSD
-7 EHPNKQSPEKLS
+7 PQSQEQNPSKPVFDAE
-19 LEKAS
+19 
-24 SQKTQFPALLF
+24 P
-35 ELDSFLKEL
+35 FLQEL
-44 TTRPGVYRM
+44 TSKPGVYQM
-53 IDANEIVIYVGKA
+53 QDAAGIVIYVGKA
-66 KNLKNRV
+66 KNLKKRV
-73 SSYFRKSGQSP
+73 SSYFRKTGQTP
-84 KTIVMVGQIAKIEI
+84 KTQVMVSQIANIEI
-98 AITHT
+98 LVTHT
-103 ESEALLLENNLIKT
+103 ESEALLLENNLIKN

-138 DKDDFPRLAF
+138 DQDKFPRLAF
-148 HRGARN
+148 HRGARK
-154 KKGRYFGPY
+154 KKGRYFGPF

-200 QIKRCKAPCVDLVS
+200 QIKRCSAPCVGLVS
-214 EEEYAEDVRHTVLF
+214 EADYAEDVRHTILF

-239 LVTGMEQA
+239 LIKRMDEA
-247 ALKLEYEK
+247 AAQLEYEK
-255 AAINRDQIASL
+255 AAIHRDQIVSL
-266 RRLQEKQYVSNEKGD
+266 RRLQETQYVSNEKGD
-281 LDIIAIDY
+281 LDVIAIEY
-289 QQGVACIQVFFV
+289 QQGIACIQVFFI

-316 AQHQSISELLS
+316 ARHQTVSELLS

-333 YISSS
+333 YLSSL
-338 KSDRFVPAAILVSHP
+338 KTDRLIPSLILVSHP
-353 FDDRQT
+353 FEDQAL
-359 IENILYEQSGHKV
+359 IETVLKEQSGHKV
-372 AIKDKLRGERAR
+372 EIRDKVRGERLR
-384 WLQMAQTNAQT
+384 WLQMAQANAQT
-395 ALMSR
+395 ALLSR
-400 LSNRAS
+400 LSNKAS
-406 VVKRFEDLQDAL
+406 VVERFEELQKAL
-418 KMESMPER
+418 NMDTVPQR

-477 LTRRYRRF
+477 LTRRYIR
-485 SQLPGRK
+485 
-492 DESQQSG
+492 
-499 AHKIAAKL
+499 AAKGEGKL

-523 REVMQALQIT
+523 RDVLEELQLN
-533 SVQIIGITKGEGR
+533 SVRIIGITKGEGR
-546 KAQLDTL
+546 KAEHDTL

-569 AMHLIQ
+569 AMHLLQ

-586 TGHKNR
+586 TGHKTR
-592 RAKARKTSQLEKISG
+592 RAKTRKTSQLEKISG
-607 LGPKRRQQLLRQFG
+607 LGPKRRQELLKQFG
-621 GLQEVTRAGV
+621 GLQEVARAGV
-631 EDLAKISGIS
+631 EDLAKIKGIS
-641 KLLAQKIYDHFHH
+641 KSLAQKIYDHFHG

>member
-1 MRDKET
+1 MSEQQSEPASKTDLQGQPVPPSGFDI
-7 EHPNKQSPEKLS
+7 EH
-19 LEKAS
+19 
-24 SQKTQFPALLF
+24 
-35 ELDSFLKEL
+35 FLQDL
-44 TTRPGVYRM
+44 TTKPGVYRM
-53 IDANEIVIYVGKA
+53 IDTAGIVIYVGKA
-66 KNLKNRV
+66 KNLKKRV

-84 KTIVMVGQIAKIEI
+84 KTQVMVSQIANIEI
-98 AITHT
+98 LVTHT
-103 ESEALLLENNLIKT
+103 ESEALLLENNLIKN

-138 DKDDFPRLAF
+138 DQDKFPRLAF
-148 HRGARN
+148 HRGARK
-154 KKGRYFGPY
+154 KKGCYFGPF

-187 SFYKNRS
+187 SFFKNRS

-200 QIKRCKAPCVDLVS
+200 QIKRCSAPCVNLVS
-214 EEEYAEDVRHTVLF
+214 ESDYTEDVRHTILF

-239 LVTGMEQA
+239 LIKRMDIA
-247 ALKLEYEK
+247 AEKLEYEQ
-255 AAINRDQIASL
+255 AAIHRDQIVNL
-266 RRLQEKQYVSNEKGD
+266 RRLQESQYVSNEKGD
-281 LDIIAIDY
+281 LDVISIEY
-289 QQGVACIQVFFV
+289 QQGVACIQVFFI

-316 AQHQSISELLS
+316 ARHQTISELLS

-333 YISSS
+333 YISST
-338 KSDRFVPAAILVSHP
+338 KTDRLIPSLILVSHP
-353 FDDRQT
+353 FADQKLISVVLR
-359 IENILYEQSGHKV
+359 EQSGHKV
-372 AIKDKLRGERAR
+372 ELRDRVRGERLR
-384 WLQMAQTNAQT
+384 WLQMAQANAQT
-395 ALMSR
+395 ALLSR
-400 LSNRAS
+400 LSNKAS
-406 VVKRFEDLQDAL
+406 VIERFEELQKVLNMDTL
-418 KMESMPER
+418 PER

-477 LTRRYRRF
+477 LSRRYLR
-485 SQLPGRK
+485 
-492 DESQQSG
+492 
-499 AHKIAAKL
+499 AARGEGKL

-516 KGQVKQA
+516 KGQLKQA
-523 REVMQALQIT
+523 RDVLEELQLN
-533 SVQIIGITKGEGR
+533 SVQLIGITKGEGR
-546 KAQLDTL
+546 KAEHDTL
-553 LLSETNEKVI
+553 LLSQSNEKVI

-586 TGHKNR
+586 TGHKTR
-592 RAKARKTSQLEKISG
+592 RAKARKTSQLEKIPG
-607 LGPKRRQQLLRQFG
+607 LGPKRRQELLRQFG

-631 EDLAKISGIS
+631 EDLSKIKGIS
-641 KLLAQKIYDHFHH
+641 KALAQKIYDHFHG

>member
-1 MRDKET
+1 MSDKPSKITIKNTLPSDEDSS
-7 EHPNKQSPEKLS
+7 ENEEQFSS
-19 LEKAS
+19 L
-24 SQKTQFPALLF
+24 QFDF
-35 ELDSFLKEL
+35 NHFLKDL
-44 TTRPGVYRM
+44 TTKPGVYRM
-53 IDANEIVIYVGKA
+53 IDANNVVIYVGKA

-84 KTIVMVGQIAKIEI
+84 KTTVMVSQIANIEI
-98 AITHT
+98 LITHT

-138 DKDDFPRLAF
+138 DLDEFPRLAF
-148 HRGARN
+148 HRGARK

-163 PNGHSVKSSLNLL
+163 PNGHSVKTSLNLL

-214 EEEYAEDVRHTVLF
+214 KEEYAEDVRHTVLF

-239 LVTGMEQA
+239 LILAMDQA
-247 ALKLEYEK
+247 AEQLHYEK
-255 AAINRDQIASL
+255 AALHRDQIANL

-281 LDIIAIDY
+281 LDIIAIEY
-289 QQGVACIQVFFV
+289 QQGVACIQLFFI

-316 AQHQSISELLS
+316 ARHQNISELLS

-333 YISSS
+333 YISSTR
-338 KSDRFVPAAILVSHP
+338 SDRFIPTSILVSHP
-353 FDDRQT
+353 FEDRET
-359 IENILYEQSGHKV
+359 IETILHEQSGHKV
-372 AIKDKLRGERAR
+372 EIRDKVRGDRAR

-406 VVKRFEDLQDAL
+406 VLKRFEDLQEVL
-418 KMESMPER
+418 KMDTLPER

-451 PLKSDYR
+451 PLKTDYR

-477 LTRRYRRF
+477 LTRRYRA
-485 SQLPGRK
+485 LKKATLTNG
-492 DESQQSG
+492 EG
-499 AHKIAAKL
+499 KL

-523 REVMQALQIT
+523 REVLQSLEIT

-546 KAQLDTL
+546 RAELDTL

-563 LPSNSK
+563 LPADSK

-592 RAKARKTSQLEKISG
+592 RAKARKTSELEKING
-607 LGPKRRQQLLRQFG
+607 LGPKRRQLLLKQFG
-621 GLQEVTRAGV
+621 GLQEVIRAGV
-631 EDLAKISGIS
+631 EDLAKINGIS
-641 KLLAQKIYDHFHH
+641 KSLAQKIYDHFHS

>member
-1 MRDKET
+1 MSSKLVDDSSEPLET
-7 EHPNKQSPEKLS
+7 KQESPSAKKSEFNP
-19 LEKAS
+19 ER
-24 SQKTQFPALLF
+24 
-35 ELDSFLKEL
+35 FLKEL
-44 TTRPGVYRM
+44 TTKPGVYRM
-53 IDANEIVIYVGKA
+53 IDANGIVIYVGKA

-84 KTIVMVGQIAKIEI
+84 KTQVMVGQIANIEI
-98 AITHT
+98 LVTHT

-138 DKDDFPRLAF
+138 DQDKFPRLAF
-148 HRGARN
+148 HRGARK

-200 QIKRCKAPCVDLVS
+200 QIKRCSAPCVNFISQED
-214 EEEYAEDVRHTVLF
+214 YAEDVRHTILF

-239 LVTGMEQA
+239 LVKRMDEA
-247 ALKLEYEK
+247 AKALEYEK
-255 AAINRDQIASL
+255 AAVHRDQIASL
-266 RRLQEKQYVSNEKGD
+266 RRLQEKQYVSHEKGD
-281 LDIIAIDY
+281 LDVIAIEY
-289 QQGVACIQVFFV
+289 QQGVACIQVFFI

-316 AQHQSISELLS
+316 ARHQTISELLS

-333 YISSS
+333 YISSAR
-338 KSDRFVPAAILVSHP
+338 SDRLIPTTILVSHP
-353 FDDRQT
+353 FDDQSI
-359 IENILYEQSGHKV
+359 IEGILREQSEHKV
-372 AIKDKLRGERAR
+372 EIKDKVRGDRAR
-384 WLQMAQTNAQT
+384 WLQMAQANAQT
-395 ALMSR
+395 ALLSR

-406 VVKRFEDLQDAL
+406 VIERFEALQEALDMDAV
-418 KMESMPER
+418 PER

-477 LTRRYRRF
+477 LTRRY
-485 SQLPGRK
+485 LKLKKG
-492 DESQQSG
+492 EG
-499 AHKIAAKL
+499 KL

-523 REVMQALQIT
+523 RDVLEELQLNT
-533 SVQIIGITKGEGR
+533 VQIIGVTKGEGR
-546 KAQLDTL
+546 KAEHDTL
-553 LLSETNEKVI
+553 LLPETNEKVS
-563 LPSNSK
+563 LPASSK
-569 AMHLIQ
+569 AMHLLQ

-592 RAKARKTSQLEKISG
+592 RSKARKTSSLEKISG
-607 LGPKRRQQLLRQFG
+607 LGPKRRQRLLKN
-621 GLQEVTRAGV
+621 LMST
-631 EDLAKISGIS
+631 
-641 KLLAQKIYDHFHH
+641 

>member
-1 MRDKET
+1 MSDKPSKITIKYNIPSDESSS
-7 EHPNKQSPEKLS
+7 ENEEQFSS
-19 LEKAS
+19 L
-24 SQKTQFPALLF
+24 QFDF
-35 ELDSFLKEL
+35 NHFLKDL
-44 TTRPGVYRM
+44 STKPGVYRM
-53 IDANEIVIYVGKA
+53 IDANNVVIYVGKA

-84 KTIVMVGQIAKIEI
+84 KTTVMVSQIANIEI
-98 AITHT
+98 IITHT

-138 DKDDFPRLAF
+138 DQDEFPRLAF
-148 HRGARN
+148 HRGARK

-214 EEEYAEDVRHTVLF
+214 KEEYGEDVHHTVLF

-239 LVTGMEQA
+239 LILAMDQA
-247 ALKLEYEK
+247 AEQLHYEK
-255 AAINRDQIASL
+255 AALHRDQIANL

-281 LDIIAIDY
+281 LDIIAIEY
-289 QQGVACIQVFFV
+289 QQGVACIQLFFI

-316 AQHQSISELLS
+316 ARHQNISELLS

-333 YISSS
+333 YISSTRS
-338 KSDRFVPAAILVSHP
+338 ERFIPTSILVSDP
-353 FDDRQT
+353 FEDRVIIET
-359 IENILYEQSGHKV
+359 ILHEQSGHKV
-372 AIKDKLRGERAR
+372 EIRDKVRGDRAR
-384 WLQMAQTNAQT
+384 GLQMAQTNAQT

-406 VVKRFEDLQDAL
+406 FLKRFEDLQEAL
-418 KMESMPER
+418 KMDTLPER

-451 PLKSDYR
+451 PLKTDYR

-477 LTRRYRRF
+477 LTRRYRALKKAR
-485 SQLPGRK
+485 LTNG
-492 DESQQSG
+492 EG
-499 AHKIAAKL
+499 KL
-507 PDLLVIDGG
+507 PDLLVIDGS

-523 REVMQALQIT
+523 REVLQSLEIT
-533 SVQIIGITKGEGR
+533 GVQIIGITKGEGR
-546 KAQLDTL
+546 RRELDTL

-563 LPSNSK
+563 LPADSK

-592 RAKARKTSQLEKISG
+592 RAKARKISQLEKING
-607 LGPKRRQQLLRQFG
+607 LGPKRRQLLLKQFG
-621 GLQEVTRAGV
+621 GLQEVIRAGV
-631 EDLAKISGIS
+631 EDLAKINGIS
-641 KLLAQKIYDHFHH
+641 KSLAQKIYEHFHS

>member
-1 MRDKET
+1 MSDPQSQEQNSSKPAFDA
-7 EHPNKQSPEKLS
+7 EH
-19 LEKAS
+19 
-24 SQKTQFPALLF
+24 
-35 ELDSFLKEL
+35 FLQEL
-44 TTRPGVYRM
+44 TSKPGVYQM
-53 IDANEIVIYVGKA
+53 QDAAGIVIYVGKA
-66 KNLKNRV
+66 KNLKKRV
-73 SSYFRKSGQSP
+73 SSYFRKTGQTP
-84 KTIVMVGQIAKIEI
+84 KTQVMVSQIANIEI
-98 AITHT
+98 LVTHT
-103 ESEALLLENNLIKT
+103 ESEALLLENNLIKN

-138 DKDDFPRLAF
+138 DQDKFPRLAF
-148 HRGARN
+148 HRGARK
-154 KKGRYFGPY
+154 KKGRYFGPF

-200 QIKRCKAPCVDLVS
+200 QIKRCSAPCVGLVS
-214 EEEYAEDVRHTVLF
+214 EADYAEDVRHTILF

-239 LVTGMEQA
+239 LIKRMDEA
-247 ALKLEYEK
+247 AAQLEYEK
-255 AAINRDQIASL
+255 AAIHRDQIVSL
-266 RRLQEKQYVSNEKGD
+266 RRLQETQYVSNEKGD
-281 LDIIAIDY
+281 LDVIAIEY
-289 QQGVACIQVFFV
+289 QQGIACIQVFFI

-316 AQHQSISELLS
+316 ARHQTVSELLS

-333 YISSS
+333 YLSSL
-338 KSDRFVPAAILVSHP
+338 KTDRLIPSLILVSHP
-353 FDDRQT
+353 FEDQAL
-359 IENILYEQSGHKV
+359 IETVLKEQSGHK
-372 AIKDKLRGERAR
+372 IEIRDKVRGERLR
-384 WLQMAQTNAQT
+384 WLQMAQANAQT
-395 ALMSR
+395 ALLSR
-400 LSNRAS
+400 LSNKAS
-406 VVKRFEDLQDAL
+406 VVERFEELQKAL
-418 KMESMPER
+418 NMDTVPER

-477 LTRRYRRF
+477 LTRRYIR
-485 SQLPGRK
+485 
-492 DESQQSG
+492 
-499 AHKIAAKL
+499 AAKGEGKL

-523 REVMQALQIT
+523 RDVLEELQLN
-533 SVQIIGITKGEGR
+533 SVRIIGITKGEGR
-546 KAQLDTL
+546 KAAHDTL

-569 AMHLIQ
+569 AMHLLQ

-586 TGHKNR
+586 TGHKTR

-607 LGPKRRQQLLRQFG
+607 LGPKRRQELLKQFG
-621 GLQEVTRAGV
+621 GLQEVARAGV
-631 EDLAKISGIS
+631 EDLAKIKGIS
-641 KLLAQKIYDHFHH
+641 KSLAQKIYDHFHG

>member
-1 MRDKET
+1 MCDKSSE
-7 EHPNKQSPEKLS
+7 PSPRKPLQE
-19 LEKAS
+19 EAS
-24 SQKTQFPALLF
+24 SKKQLFPALQF
-35 ELDSFLKEL
+35 ELDAFLNDL
-44 TTRPGVYRM
+44 TSRPGVYQM
-53 IDANEIVIYVGKA
+53 INANGIIIYIGKA
-66 KNLKNRV
+66 KNLRKRV
-73 SSYFRKSGQSP
+73 SSYFRKSAQSP
-84 KTIVMVGQIAKIEI
+84 KTQVMVAQVAKIEI
-98 AITHT
+98 VITHT

-194 RACLQY
+194 RACLQH

-214 EEEYAEDVRHTVLF
+214 KADYAEDVRHTVLF

-239 LVTGMEQA
+239 LISCMDQA
-247 ALKLEYEK
+247 ANGLEYEK
-255 AAINRDQIASL
+255 AATHRDQIAGL

-289 QQGVACIQVFFV
+289 QQGVACIQLFFV

-316 AQHQSISELLS
+316 AQHQTISELLS

-338 KSDRFVPAAILVSHP
+338 RSDRFIPATILVSHP
-353 FDDRQT
+353 FADREI
-359 IENILYEQSGHKV
+359 IESILHEQSGHKV
-372 AIKDKLRGERAR
+372 DIRDKVRSERAR

-400 LSNRAS
+400 LSNKAS
-406 VVKRFEDLQDAL
+406 VLKRFEELQDVL
-418 KMESMPER
+418 KMDTLPER

-485 SQLPGRK
+485 AQQA
-492 DESQQSG
+492 QQSESPKG
-499 AHKIAAKL
+499 EYKL
-507 PDLLVIDGG
+507 PDLLIIDGG

-523 REVMQALQIT
+523 VEVMAALQIT
-533 SVQIIGITKGEGR
+533 AVQIIGITKGEGR
-546 KAQLDTL
+546 KAELDTL

-592 RAKARKTSQLEKISG
+592 RAKTRKTSQLEKISG
-607 LGPKRRQQLLRQFG
+607 LGPKRRQQLLKQFG
-621 GLQEVTRAGV
+621 GLQEITRAGV
-631 EDLAKISGIS
+631 EDLAKINGIS